1 MIRLTEEEENAV
13 ALDQLS
19 RIAAERTEPRKA
31 GWWHVDA
38 FSLEPLRTK
47 TRYHVLVRP
56 LENGRLRLVLAAS
69 RRIGEAKG
77 VATWL
82 VGEEGWRISCCFDFY
97 GCGGWITQWGKRAE
111 RGETWACQ
119 RSPGPPVWPWATF
132 ANATAAADTP
142 WEWICRAARG
152 VDEKALTRYFAAAAR
167 FPRAELIARAGLAP
181 NWFAPGILSKLDKDA
196 ALARFVAQNAA
207 AIARDNLRPLDVVG
221 PFRRGLSIGDMLRE
235 ASLRRAWEACPTHGV
250 NYREAERYLN
260 AQKRRAR
267 ERMERGGV
275 GCGAAAWIEPTR
287 LDYSYYLGN
296 CVRLGLD
303 VRSRSVAFPKSLSAA
318 SGRVRAELVR
328 RQRAQ
333 RAAERREEEKRRR
346 EEEIRLRRIREA
358 LGASFGRIAETV
370 RGLARGIEMPTGWS
384 VIVPDNHEAFHEEG
398 VRMSNCIGSGFYDRA
413 MSEGRCVCVFVAGP
427 QDERADC
434 DIRLDGEP
442 RVSQLYGPHNKPP
455 PETARRIAQALVDA
469 LKRTLQ
475 QHEER
480 QTA

>member
-1 MIRLTEEEENAV
+1 MIRLTEEEQNAV

-31 GWWHVDA
+31 GWWHVNE
-38 FSLEPLRTK
+38 FSLEPIRTK

-82 VGEEGWRISCCFDFY
+82 VGEEGWRIACCFDFY
-97 GCGGWITQWGKRAE
+97 GCGGWVTQWGPDAE

-132 ANATAAADTP
+132 ANATAATDTP

-152 VDEKALTRYFAAAAR
+152 VEEKALTRFFAAAAR
-167 FPRAELIARAGLAP
+167 FPRAELIARAGLSP
-181 NWFAPGILSKLDKDA
+181 NWFAPGILEKLEKDA
-196 ALARFVAQNAA
+196 DLARFVAQNAA
-207 AIARDNLRPLDVVG
+207 EIARDNLRPLDVVG
-221 PFRRGLSIGDMLRE
+221 PFRRGRSIDWMRRE
-235 ASLRRAWEACPTHGV
+235 TGIRRAWDACPTHGV
-250 NYREAERYLN
+250 DYREAERYLE

-275 GCGAAAWIEPTR
+275 GCGAVAWIEPTR

-328 RQRAQ
+328 RQRA
-333 RAAERREEEKRRR
+333 ERRRQEAEAAALRERMRRDR
-346 EEEIRLRRIREA
+346 KLFGETLERIAASVRRIV
-358 LGASFGRIAETV
+358 S
-370 RGLARGIEMPTGWS
+370 GLRLPSGWS
-384 VIVPDNHEAFHEEG
+384 VVVPDNHEAFHDEG
-398 VRMSNCIGSGFYDRA
+398 ERMGNCIGSGFYDRA
-413 MSEGRCVCVFVAGP
+413 MAEGRCVCVFIVGP
-427 QDERADC
+427 RESRADC
-434 DIRLDGEP
+434 EIAFGKLL
-442 RVSQLYGPHNKPP
+442 RVSQLYGRHNEPP
-455 PETARRIAQALVDA
+455 SDQARRIARMLVAALEK
-469 LKRTLQ
+469 KRK
-475 QHEER
+475 E
-480 QTA
+480 AA